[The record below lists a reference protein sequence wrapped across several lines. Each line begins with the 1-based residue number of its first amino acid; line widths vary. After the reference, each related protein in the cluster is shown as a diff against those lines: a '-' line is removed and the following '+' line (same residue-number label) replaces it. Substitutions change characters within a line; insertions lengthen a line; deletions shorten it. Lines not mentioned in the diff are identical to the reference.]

1 MYKFTPVQI
10 IADYILRF
18 LKNNADAK
26 LYEAMQ
32 RLETKIG
39 QFIADG
45 VDEHQLR
52 SSLSKASRSRSR
64 ATLIQEC
71 EKLISLN
78 CQTKCNDFLK

>member
-45 VDEHQLR
+45 VDELR

-71 EKLISLN
+71 EKLIS
-78 CQTKCNDFLK
+78 

>member
-1 MYKFTPVQI
+1 MRGS
-10 IADYILRF
+10 LS
-18 LKNNADAK
+18 AK

-71 EKLISLN
+71 EKLIS
-78 CQTKCNDFLK
+78 

>member
-1 MYKFTPVQI
+1 MCKFTPVKI
-10 IADYILRF
+10 IADYMLRF

-39 QFIADG
+39 QFVADG
-45 VDEHQLR
+45 VDEHKLR

-64 ATLIQEC
+64 ATLKEEC
-71 EKLISLN
+71 EQLLS
-78 CQTKCNDFLK
+78 